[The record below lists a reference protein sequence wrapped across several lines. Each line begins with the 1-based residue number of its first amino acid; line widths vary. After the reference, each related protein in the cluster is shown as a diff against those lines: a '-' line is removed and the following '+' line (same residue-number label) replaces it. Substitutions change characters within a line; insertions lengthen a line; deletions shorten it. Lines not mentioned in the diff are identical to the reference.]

1 MVSRPRA
8 VATEHQAISTEAL
21 GTRVGP
27 GSVLPDLLR
36 DLGVEPQS
44 VFDAAGVD
52 IVRFADPETSIPLAD
67 AARLVH
73 LSMVASGRLDLGL
86 LLAGRA
92 GEEVAGLLG
101 RLVASAGDLRSAL
114 HDIVRYGHLNQRE
127 GAVTLTVSG
136 NVATLRFALTGPFSG
151 ADIAFE
157 DLAVGRFFRM
167 IRTALGGTWRPTA
180 VMLSHAPPPR
190 VAASYR
196 QFFGAPVRFNA
207 VGAALEFPAA
217 DLERATA
224 GGVGDRRAE
233 LETAASN
240 ASDALAIGFE
250 EKVRWMIHARLSDPG
265 LSVEQVAALNGMSRR
280 SLNRRLAVRGVTFA
294 RLLRSVRLTTARRLL
309 VESETPLSEIAAAIG
324 YDESSV
330 FSNAFRTWS
339 GVSPREWR
347 RQHGRG

>member
-1 MVSRPRA
+1 MGSRPRA
-8 VATEHQAISTEAL
+8 VATEHQAIPIGEL

-52 IVRFADPETSIPLAD
+52 IVSFADPDTSIPMAD
-67 AARLVH
+67 AARLVR
-73 LSMVASGRLDLGL
+73 LSMQASGRLELGL

-101 RLVASAGDLRSAL
+101 RLVGSAGDLRSAL

-136 NVATLRFALTGPFSG
+136 DVATLQFALTGPFAG
-151 ADIAFE
+151 AAIVFE
-157 DLAVGRFFRM
+157 DLAVGRYFRM
-167 IRTALGGTWRPTA
+167 IRASLGGIWQPTA
-180 VMLSHAPPPR
+180 VMLSHAPPPG

-207 VGAALEFPAA
+207 VCTALEFPAV
-217 DLERATA
+217 DLERATV
-224 GGVGDRRAE
+224 GGASDRRAE
-233 LETAASN
+233 LQTAASN

-250 EKVRWMIHARLSDPG
+250 EKVRWTIRARLSDPG

-294 RLLRSVRLTTARRLL
+294 RLLRSVRFTTARQLL
-309 VESETPLSEIAAAIG
+309 VESDAPLSDVAAAIG
-324 YDESSV
+324 YDEPSV
-330 FSNAFRTWS
+330 FSTAFRAWS
-339 GVSPREWR
+339 GVSPRVWR
-347 RQHGRG
+347 KQHGRA